1 MTTDD
6 PLAELREA
14 LTGGVAAA
22 ADLLLALDG
31 VPAAMEAALNR
42 FGRPT
47 ASAEAMRRD
56 AERHI
61 AHLHDLQEVWT
72 AGLASLPEPDVAA
85 DRIEEWFER
94 QLEGRGQGV
103 MNATRGRIL
112 LIEDDA
118 EVLATVQEMLR
129 ELGHDVL
136 IGRDAAQGLTA
147 ARAARPDVVV
157 LDLNLPGQSGFDFL
171 PVLRERFPRL
181 PVIAVTAL
189 NQPETERLVRDQG
202 AFDYIPKPINL
213 HVLGELV
220 AAALRRGEAP

>member
-1 MTTDD
+1 
-6 PLAELREA
+6 
-14 LTGGVAAA
+14 
-22 ADLLLALDG
+22 
-31 VPAAMEAALNR
+31 
-42 FGRPT
+42 
-47 ASAEAMRRD
+47 
-56 AERHI
+56 
-61 AHLHDLQEVWT
+61 
-72 AGLASLPEPDVAA
+72 
-85 DRIEEWFER
+85 
-94 QLEGRGQGV
+94 

-136 IGRDAAQGLTA
+136 IARDAAQGLTA

-181 PVIAVTAL
+181 PVIAVTAM
-189 NQPETERLVRDQG
+189 NQPETECLVRDQG

-220 AAALRRGEAP
+220 AAALRQGEAP